1 MKTII
6 REQKTKN
13 KPGGQTMKKMLKI
26 AAAILSGTVMA
37 AEPTDFQPERDGGWQ
52 PKAETK
58 DGTAVLT
65 AKQAKVV
72 SARSFEVDPNAVYRL
87 SGKFRSTDPA
97 QKTLF
102 FGMEAMN
109 GKGAVI
115 SSPAVF
121 VIRGTETELVEEL
134 KKGDT
139 TVTVK
144 DASKWD
150 RNSNARVIAF
160 NVKDDFGDLPNMQFS
175 PNIRKIEQADGVW
188 KITLI
193 RPSGSD
199 FPAATRI
206 RQHSHGMGRI
216 YNAAFSKKMQGE
228 QWQEFSGEIS
238 GIAPSGAPAN
248 QWWQGTKKARII
260 IAGTPGI
267 AFKDVKLEKVGG
279 KVELTHIPRT
289 RQNAEPAAPLFAK
302 YLKELPRNYPRPR
315 LLFNDEKFAGMRR
328 DLSANP
334 LLRQFFAR
342 LRGKVDNYPDDINEQ
357 TYQKHFYSKDKFG
370 PTAMRA
376 AFVYKLTGEPKYRD
390 KAIKILKYASEW
402 YQRQY
407 AEEKAISWTAF
418 SRISALCAYDWLY
431 NEIPE
436 AERTA
441 IGRRLL
447 AHIEKAQD
455 TNWIIRSGLQN
466 KGEGTSRWNS
476 SFYGT
481 PLLKFYA
488 GLVFHDSGI
497 NDRRASKFLK
507 EGVQDHIRML
517 DYRSN
522 MAGNDGGGNNSS
534 PGYVFGDGPV
544 CEWLFYVSWE
554 TLTGRN
560 IAMDF
565 PANGLLP
572 HWLFYATFPGM
583 DGRLYEHGTGGAW
596 HLDNKVK
603 MNLRYLAL
611 YKYFFKNHPASGLI
625 DYFISTQEEF
635 KDDNHIYASGTW
647 NYSGYFPWLPFLYRY
662 TKQADYKQD
671 KTYFSRFPNAYF
683 FRNLGQTY
691 MFSGSG
697 ADSTYAMFTC
707 GTKSPAHKQPD
718 ENNFIIYKGGFLA
731 LDSGTRSASGMK
743 NWLDD
748 MWHDNNYNAA
758 SIAHNVITIFMEGEK
773 FRGWPAQK
781 YAVANHGGMYKTV
794 GGVVKAFETNEFY
807 TYVSGDSTA
816 CYHPEKCKKMIRQF
830 VFIQPDYFAICDTVE
845 SAKDNQP
852 QTWLLHSQNEPVENG
867 DTFRFD
873 EGAGRL
879 FCRTFLPKD
888 FKRTKI
894 GGPGKEFWVDGKNY
908 PLGKTRLEEY
918 ASRRI
923 QNPLWG
929 NWRMEITP
937 GKAVRKVRF
946 LNLIQVGMKKNLN
959 AMVKSEY
966 IQDNGKDGIRFSA
979 GDTEYSVLFDED
991 GNGGHIKA
999 VRNGKTVLER
1009 DLSKE
1014 IQMQKAFSK

>member
-1 MKTII
+1 M
-6 REQKTKN
+6 
-13 KPGGQTMKKMLKI
+13 MKKMLKI
-26 AAAILSGTVMA
+26 AAAILSGTIMA
-37 AEPTDFQPERDGGWQ
+37 TEPMDFQPERDGGWQ
-52 PKAETK
+52 PKAESQ
-58 DGTAVLT
+58 DGETVLT
-65 AKQAKVV
+65 EKQPKVV
-72 SARSFEVDPNAVYRL
+72 SVRIFEVDPNAVYRL
-87 SGKFRSTDPA
+87 SGKFRSKDSCA
-97 QKTLF
+97 KTVR
-102 FGMEAMN
+102 FGVEALN
-109 GKGAVI
+109 EKGSVI
-115 SSPAVF
+115 YSPCVF
-121 VIRGTETELVEEL
+121 IINGTETELAEDL
-134 KKGDT
+134 KSGNS
-139 TVTVK
+139 TVMVK

-150 RNSNARVIAF
+150 QKSNARVIAF
-160 NVKDDFGDLPNMQFS
+160 NVKDDLDDLPNMQYS
-175 PNIRKIEQADGVW
+175 PNIKKIEQVDGMW
-188 KITLI
+188 KITLN
-193 RPSGSD
+193 RPSLSN
-199 FPAATRI
+199 FPVTTRV
-206 RQHSHGMGRI
+206 RQHSHGLGRI
-216 YNAAFSKKMQGE
+216 YFAANAKKCRGD

-248 QWWQGTKKARII
+248 KWWKGTKKARII
-260 IAGTPGI
+260 ILGTPGTT
-267 AFKDVKLEKVGG
+267 FKDIKLEKVGG
-279 KVELTHIPRT
+279 KVDLTQIPVKKVQKMQKR
-289 RQNAEPAAPLFAK
+289 EPQASLFAK
-302 YLKELPRNYPRPR
+302 YAKVLPRNFSRPR
-315 LLFNDEKFAGMRR
+315 LLFNDEKFAGMRKE
-328 DLSANP
+328 LSTNP
-334 LLRQFFAR
+334 QLRQFFAR
-342 LRGKVDNYPDDINEQ
+342 LRGKVDNYPDDINKQ

-376 AFVYKLTGEPKYRD
+376 AFVYKLTGEQKYRD
-390 KAIKILKYASEW
+390 KAIKILKHAAEW
-402 YQRQY
+402 YLRQY

-436 AERTA
+436 AERTV
-441 IGRRLL
+441 IGQNLL

-455 TNWIIRSGLQN
+455 TEWIIKSGLQN
-466 KGEGTSRWNS
+466 KGEGTSKWNS

-488 GLVFHDSGI
+488 GLVFYDCGI
-497 NDRRASKFLK
+497 DNKLASKLLN

-534 PGYVFGDGPV
+534 PGYTFGDAPV

-596 HLDNKVK
+596 HLDNKVN

-611 YKYFFKNHPASGLI
+611 YKFFFKNHPASDLI
-625 DYFISTQEEF
+625 DYFISTQDDF
-635 KDDNHIYASGTW
+635 KDDNNIYASGSW

-671 KTYFSRFPNAYF
+671 KAYFSRFPNAYF

-691 MFSGSG
+691 MFSDRN

-707 GTKSPAHKQPD
+707 GTKSIAHKQPD
-718 ENNFIIYKGGFLA
+718 ENHFVICKGGFLA
-731 LDSGTRSASGMK
+731 LDSGTRSASGRK
-743 NWLDD
+743 DWLDD
-748 MWHDNNYNAA
+748 MWHDNNYNSA
-758 SIAHNVITIFMEGEK
+758 SIAHNVVTIYMEGEK

-781 YAVANHGGMYKTV
+781 YAVTNHGGMYKTV

-830 VFIQPDYFAICDTVE
+830 VFVQPDYFAICDTVE

-867 DTFRFD
+867 DTFHFD
-873 EGAGRL
+873 EGMGRL

-888 FKRTKI
+888 FKRTKV

-908 PLGKTRLEEY
+908 PLGKTRLAEY
-918 ASRRI
+918 ASRGVR
-923 QNPLWG
+923 NPLWG

-946 LNLIQVGMKKNLN
+946 LNLIQVGIKKNLN

-966 IQDNGKDGIRFSA
+966 IQNNGKDGIRFSA